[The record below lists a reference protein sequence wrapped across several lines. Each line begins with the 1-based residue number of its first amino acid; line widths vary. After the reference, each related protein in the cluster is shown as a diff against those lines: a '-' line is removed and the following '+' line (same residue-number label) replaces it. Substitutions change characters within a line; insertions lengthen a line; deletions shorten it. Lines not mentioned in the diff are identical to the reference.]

1 MNEEESKPRAKLST
15 EQFDRVREIFDQA
28 CELPLHQREA
38 HITAQ
43 SGGDAAVRRA
53 AMELLSLADVPESK
67 YEPGRSG
74 LVPRFLDITDTEP
87 ESLPEEFG
95 PYRIKHMIG
104 RGGMGVVYL
113 ATQSNPQR
121 EVALKLL
128 RSGPT
133 SHAMRSRFSREVLVL
148 GKLDDPGIARI
159 FEAGSQRTSQGN
171 IAYFAMEYV
180 DGPRLTDYAH
190 QQGLDVRSRVELVAK
205 VADALHHAH
214 TKGVLHRDLKPAN
227 ILVSL
232 GSTVTP
238 ATQTTA
244 AANGE
249 TKASATSQS
258 RPRGVQP
265 KILDFG
271 VARLL
276 EPDTQ
281 QTALTE
287 AGLLIGTVAYMSP
300 EQLSGDPTGIDT
312 RSDIYSLGVV
322 LYEVLSQKLPFDVL
336 TKPIAEAARIIRD
349 ESPAALTLSG
359 QGRLDSDLET
369 IVAKAMS
376 KDRERRYE
384 SAAAFAEDLRR
395 YLRDEPI
402 AARPPTVAYQFSKFA
417 RRNRALVA
425 AVGAAV
431 IAVVGG
437 LAVSLTMYVRE
448 QQARER
454 ADREANLSTAIR
466 DYMIE
471 GLLLAAAPGRMGY
484 EVKMLDV
491 LEEAQKG
498 LHDRFKDHA
507 LLEAEVRWDLAN
519 VYEQLGKAKECLE
532 QCELALPLVEQASGV
547 DSMRA
552 VAILGHMSQATR
564 RLQDP
569 QKALDLAEQ
578 AIVRAERGRL
588 APTSKP
594 ALSAYG
600 QAGAA
605 LIQLNR
611 PDDALNRLREA
622 LTRAEKATP
631 PDEEN
636 ILSFLTWIEAAERA
650 KGNDAGALERTREIA
665 DRSARFWGRENE
677 GTIGAKNN
685 LVQALVKAGKLE
697 EAATIAA
704 ELPELA
710 AKTFPKGHPGRAF
723 CSASAASVLFRV
735 KKYAEAEKHAL
746 DAYTANVETYDD
758 LNWMTERSST
768 TLRAIYTDWGGHFE
782 QLKKWNLESA
792 RIRLMVATAE
802 EKPSVLKVV
811 REINAGFEVNQ
822 VTLDA
827 GVVGLLWQQRDV
839 LAPPDHPRRAAFL
852 ANLASVMVERNERTH
867 LDEAV
872 ALSKASLEKA
882 HDRAVVERIL
892 SGLR

>member
-1 MNEEESKPRAKLST
+1 VSQDESPKRAKLST
-15 EQFDRVREIFDQA
+15 EQFDRVREIFDEA
-28 CELPLHQREA
+28 CELPVQQREA
-38 HITAQ
+38 HIAAQ
-43 SGGDAAVRRA
+43 CKGDQAVRRA

-74 LVPRFLDITDTEP
+74 LVPRFLDVADIEQDA
-87 ESLPEEFG
+87 LPEEFG
-95 PYRIKHMIG
+95 PYRIKQMIG

-180 DGPRLTDYAH
+180 DGPRLTNYAH

-232 GSTVTP
+232 GSTATP

-244 AANGE
+244 AANSE
-249 TKASATSQS
+249 TKTSATSQS

-271 VARLL
+271 VARLV

-300 EQLSGDPTGIDT
+300 EQLSGDPTGVDT

-349 ESPAALTLSG
+349 EPPAELTLSG
-359 QGRLDSDLET
+359 QGRLESDLAT

-425 AVGAAV
+425 AVSAAAL
-431 IAVVGG
+431 AVVGG
-437 LAVSLTMYVRE
+437 LAVSLTLYMRE

-454 ADREANLSTAIR
+454 ADREASLSTAIR

-471 GLLLAAAPGRMGY
+471 GLLLAASPGRMGY

-491 LEEAQKG
+491 LEEAHKG
-498 LHDRFKDHA
+498 LHERFKDHA

-532 QCELALPLVEQASGV
+532 QCELALPLVERESGV
-547 DSMRA
+547 DSIRA
-552 VAILGHMSQATR
+552 VAILGHMSQASR

-569 QKALDLAEQ
+569 KKALELAEE
-578 AIVRAERGRL
+578 AIVRAERGRFL
-588 APTSKP
+588 ANSKSTY
-594 ALSAYG
+594 SAHG

-611 PDDALNRLREA
+611 PDEALSRLRVA
-622 LTRAEKATP
+622 LAGAEKVTP

-650 KGNDAGALERTREIA
+650 KGNEAGALERTREIA
-665 DRSARFWGRENE
+665 DRSARYWGRENE

-697 EAATIAA
+697 EAAAVAA

-723 CSASAASVLFRV
+723 CSATAAGVFFKV
-735 KKYAEAEKHAL
+735 KKYPEAEKHAL
-746 DAYTANVETYDD
+746 DAYAANVETYDD
-758 LNWMTERSST
+758 LNWMTERIVSA
-768 TLRAIYTDWGGHFE
+768 LRAIYTDWGGHPE
-782 QLKKWNLESA
+782 RLRKWNLESA
-792 RIRLMVATAE
+792 RIRLMVSTAD
-802 EKPSVLKVV
+802 EKASVLKVV
-811 REINAGFEVNQ
+811 KEIGAGFEANG
-822 VTLDA
+822 VTLDG
-827 GVVGLLWQQRDV
+827 GVVGLLWAERDV

-852 ANLASVMVERNERTH
+852 ANLATVMVERNERTH
-867 LDEAV
+867 LDEAM
-872 ALSKASLEKA
+872 ALSRAALEKA

-892 SGLR
+892 SSLK